1 MFILC
6 CFGVKNLFFFFFG
19 SRSLLFLCRFGVKNL
34 FLLEVTTGLGSCIS
48 ILL

>member
-6 CFGVKNLFFFFFG
+6 CFGVKNLFFFG